1 MPKMRRP
8 ASGNLCRH
16 VNFSNKSSETPF
28 ALFFEP
34 PSMDER
40 IINQYAL
47 HSVISSPTVV
57 FDDLLNKNSG
67 CYKKIV
73 IPHDLKW
80 EIRDKL
86 DQANVGAVRG
96 VKSLRAI

>member
-1 MPKMRRP
+1 
-8 ASGNLCRH
+8 
-16 VNFSNKSSETPF
+16 
-28 ALFFEP
+28 
-34 PSMDER
+34 MDER

-57 FDDLLNKNSG
+57 FDDLLNKNHG

-86 DQANVGAVRG
+86 DQANVTERVLFSGLDGLSKWLHKHYSPGR
-96 VKSLRAI
+96 ITP